1 VRIGVLHGQYRS
13 HIPSGENKTVEDI
26 VRTLNQAHTVTR
38 WSSNPDQL
46 VTSARLRLR
55 RAIEIMRCDSAST
68 TFKEW
73 LGNQDTLLIH
83 NYFSA
88 VSLENLDAI
97 AKSGKSITRVVHNY
111 RKTCLT
117 GNHFRKN
124 KECFKCSG
132 GSYFSGIIRGCYNSS
147 KIMSS
152 YMSIYSRAIEKF
164 ESEIKMDYIAIS
176 PLIREYLIECGINK
190 DKITVIPN
198 STPRENPISEHAT
211 DCIFVGR
218 IEDEKGI
225 FKLID
230 VWRNHSELPM
240 LHIVGGGT
248 RVKQLQNAITN
259 LKNVYFHGLR
269 YGDELA
275 SINHN
280 SKVAIFPALWKEP
293 FGRVV
298 VEAMSRGQ
306 ALACSKNLTQLDA
319 IDEKSNGQ
327 YFDLTDNDMFEK
339 ISKCLMFD
347 SKQQIR
353 ISTDKWLANYS
364 PSSVANRWLEYFNN
378 LEMS

>member
-1 VRIGVLHGQYRS
+1 MLHSQYRS
-13 HIPSGENKTVEDI
+13 HVPSGENKTVEDVSNI
-26 VRTLNQAHTVTR
+26 LNQTHKVTF
-38 WSSNPDQL
+38 WSSNSDQL
-46 VTSARLRLR
+46 VKSSRLRMR
-55 RAIEIMRCDSAST
+55 RAAEIMRSDPAST

-73 LGNQDTLLIH
+73 LGNQDALQIH
-83 NYFSA
+83 NYFPA

-97 AKSGKSITRVVHNY
+97 AKSGKPVVRVVHNY

-117 GNHFRKN
+117 GNHYRKN
-124 KECFKCSG
+124 KECFKCSS
-132 GSYFSGIIRGCYNSS
+132 GSYFSGIVRGCYNSS
-147 KIMSS
+147 KVMSS
-152 YMSIYSRAIEKF
+152 YISVYSQAIEKF
-164 ESEIKMDYIAIS
+164 ESKIKIRYIAIS
-176 PLIREYLIECGINK
+176 PLIREYLIECGISK
-190 DKITVIPN
+190 DRIEVIPN
-198 STPRENPISEHAT
+198 STPSENPISERAT

-218 IEDEKGI
+218 IEEEKGI

-248 RVKQLQNAITN
+248 RIKQLEDAITN
-259 LKNVYFHGLR
+259 LNNVYFHGLR

-319 IDEKSNGQ
+319 IDEQANGQ
-327 YFDLTDNDMFEK
+327 YFDLTDDDMFEK

-347 SKQQIR
+347 SKRQIR
-353 ISTDKWLANYS
+353 ISTEKWLASYS
-364 PSSVANRWLEYFNN
+364 PNSVANLWLEYYKNV
-378 LEMS
+378 EKS